1 MDILSIN
8 RNLAKAIN
16 LIIYDY
22 ELARAKRRANRY
34 TRLTG
39 LRSVVILTE
48 RKILGVKRILPIAI
62 KLDSVP
68 PYKRGLC
75 IRKALYVAP
84 RYTHHQ

>member
-48 RKILGVKRILPIAI
+48 RKRLGVKRILPIAI

-68 PYKRGLC
+68 PYKRSLC
-75 IRKALYVAP
+75 MRKALYVAP
-84 RYTHHQ
+84 RYTHPQ

>member
-39 LRSVVILTE
+39 LRSVVIL
-48 RKILGVKRILPIAI
+48 KILGVKRILPIAI